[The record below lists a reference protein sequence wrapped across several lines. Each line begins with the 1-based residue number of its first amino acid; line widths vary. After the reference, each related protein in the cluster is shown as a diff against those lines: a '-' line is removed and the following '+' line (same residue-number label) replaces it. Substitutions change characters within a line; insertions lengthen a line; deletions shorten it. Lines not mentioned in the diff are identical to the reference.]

1 MRKPDTT
8 MDDGRKQKGKSML
21 LSAIQIGLLTYLG
34 LAALIYF
41 KQDALVFQAE
51 MDRGYQ
57 VTPAS
62 IGLRFDALTLAA
74 EDGEKLDA
82 WHVPAKTSGSS
93 RGLVLVFHGNAGN
106 IGHRLD
112 YLRMF
117 HDLGYASLIVD
128 YRGYGRSSGKP
139 SEKGTYL
146 DAASAWHHA
155 THGLGYPAGKIV
167 LFGESM
173 GGAVAAQLAATQKP
187 AALVLASTF
196 TSIPDLGAGIY
207 PWLPVRLLARIDYD
221 TRERLAMIAAPVLV
235 IHSRGDDIIP
245 FAHGEQLFA
254 AARPPKRFLEIEG
267 GHNDGLVFN
276 RESWV
281 CGLDDFLRSA
291 LERPATQTPAAAVQ

>member
-8 MDDGRKQKGKSML
+8 MGDGRKQKGKSML

-62 IGLRFDALTLAA
+62 IGLRFDALTLVTD
-74 EDGEKLDA
+74 DGEKLDG
-82 WHVPAKTSGSS
+82 WHVPAKAGASA

-128 YRGYGRSSGKP
+128 YRGYGHSSGKP
-139 SEKGTYL
+139 SEEGTYL
-146 DAASAWHHA
+146 DASAAWRHA
-155 THGLGYPAGKIV
+155 TGALGYPATRIV
-167 LFGESM
+167 VFGESL
-173 GGAVAAQLAATQKP
+173 GGAVAAQLASSQRP

-196 TSIPDLGAGIY
+196 TSVPDLGAEIY
-207 PWLPVRLLARIDYD
+207 PWLPVRALARIRYD
-221 TRERLAMIAAPVLV
+221 TRERLATIAAPVLV

-267 GHNDGLVFN
+267 GHNDGFVFN
-276 RESWV
+276 RDSWAR
-281 CGLDDFLRSA
+281 GLDDFLRSA
-291 LERPATQTPAAAVQ
+291 LERQATQTPAAAVQ